1 MERDRNKENDED
13 QYKLFD
19 QQNNPTEYAQSIINQ
34 RLNEQDFNRQVFGM
48 KHRDEMQFLNNK
60 FDDKAK
66 KLQQTE
72 YAQFENDRLL
82 YKKDVNISKQ
92 TKNIKKLDHK
102 ETEKIDKQRNIHNRD
117 FTQKEKD
124 KKVNDQAAMIA
135 SDINK
140 NMKKMNNLTKE
151 VTQAETF

>member
-34 RLNEQDFNRQVFGM
+34 RLNEQDFNKQVFGM

-66 KLQQTE
+66 KLQLTE
-72 YAQFENDRLL
+72 YAQFENDRLM

-92 TKNIKKLDHK
+92 TKNIKKIDSK
-102 ETEKIDKQRNIHNRD
+102 E
-117 FTQKEKD
+117 
-124 KKVNDQAAMIA
+124 
-135 SDINK
+135 
-140 NMKKMNNLTKE
+140 
-151 VTQAETF
+151 